1 MLSSNVFNSTTSRS
15 ILHQALANQYQEYK
29 KILEDITVTASDKL
43 MIRDLM
49 TLCDQMMFELE
60 RDSSYKIQDLR
71 V

>member
-15 ILHQALANQYQEYK
+15 ILHEALSNQYQHYK
-29 KILEDITVTASDKL
+29 KILEDSNTTTSEKL
-43 MIRDLM
+43 MIKDLIK
-49 TLCDQMMFELE
+49 LCDKMMFELE

>member
-29 KILEDITVTASDKL
+29 KILEDITTTASDKL